1 MKKLFYQC
9 FSILISISASAQI
22 ISQYIETESGTS
34 PKGIEIWNNTA
45 STLDFS
51 IDNLVIEKGEFS
63 LVSDMFLFEVYFK
76 MSLISSTFKSDN
88 IN

>member
-1 MKKLFYQC
+1 M
-9 FSILISISASAQI
+9 ISISASAQI